1 MMNFSAEPAR
11 KSEKEKLFDELNAQY
26 TEKFG
31 KPYFFAIGIGFSTW
45 DETIEDIRKRIE
57 TGEPQPE
64 PDYEPGN
71 DY

>member
-1 MMNFSAEPAR
+1 MMDFTPGTAQ
-11 KSEKEKLFDELNAQY
+11 KSEKERLFDELNAKY

-31 KPYFFAIGIGFSTW
+31 KPYFFAIGMGFSTW
-45 DETIEDIRKRIE
+45 DETIEDIRHRIE
-57 TGEPQPE
+57 MGEPQPE